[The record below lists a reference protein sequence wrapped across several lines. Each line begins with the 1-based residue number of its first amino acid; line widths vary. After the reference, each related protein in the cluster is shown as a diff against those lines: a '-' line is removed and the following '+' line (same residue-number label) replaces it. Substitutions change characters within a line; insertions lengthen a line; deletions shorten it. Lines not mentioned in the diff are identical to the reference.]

1 VTAVTLDTELRA
13 LLDKQ
18 AIREVMIRYCRG
30 VDRFDA
36 GLITSAYHPD
46 AYDDHTGKIF
56 HGATIGADIVE
67 WLRPALKVVT
77 HHITNQTISL
87 GADGVTAGSE
97 SYYQGWHVEVRDKER
112 IMHTA
117 GRYLDRLEK
126 RDGEWRISNRL
137 VVIELAR
144 YVAPGE
150 IEVAT
155 PAGLARKDRTDP
167 SYAVLGS

>member
-1 VTAVTLDTELRA
+1 MGTPDKELQR

-18 AIREVMIRYCRG
+18 AIREVMTRYCRG

-36 GLITSAYHPD
+36 DLITSAYHPD
-46 AYDDHTGKIF
+46 AYDDHTGTIF
-56 HGATIGADIVE
+56 NGATIGADLIE
-67 WLRPALKVVT
+67 WLRPHLKVVT

-112 IMHTA
+112 IMHTV

-126 RDGEWRISNRL
+126 RGGQWRISRRL

-144 YVAPGE
+144 YAAPGE
-150 IEVAT
+150 LEVAT
-155 PAGLARKDRTDP
+155 TVGLARKDRTDP
-167 SYAVLGS
+167 SYSVLRS